1 MKNLIQQFQSRLIN
15 LNFTFKRYLYKQI
28 NWNNRLIAIIG
39 ARGVGKTTLLLQHIK
54 ESHKDLNEVLYVS
67 LDNLYFGKNTL
78 SDFVDEFVKY
88 GGKYLY
94 IDEVHKYPNWSLEIK
109 NIYDNYPE
117 LSIVITGS
125 SALNIHKGKGD
136 LSRRIVIYKMNGLSF
151 REFIKLKYNIDFK
164 TYTLKE
170 ITDNATEIAQHINS
184 EIKPIKLFKEY
195 LETGY
200 YPFFAEGNDHYY
212 ERLEQAVSEIIETDL
227 PTMESIDFSA
237 VYNIKKL
244 LMVISE
250 LVPFKPN
257 VSKLSVQIGIN
268 RDTLLKYLY
277 WLQRA
282 ELLLLLT
289 SDTHGISKMNKPEKV
304 YLNNAN
310 LIYALSGDN
319 ANIGTVRETFFFNQL
334 NVGHK
339 VTYPQKADFMVDD
352 KFTFEIGGKNKTLK
366 QIAGLDNAFIVADN
380 IEYAYNNTIPVW
392 MFGFMY

>member
-1 MKNLIQQFQSRLIN
+1 
-15 LNFTFKRYLYKQI
+15 
-28 NWNNRLIAIIG
+28 
-39 ARGVGKTTLLLQHIK
+39 
-54 ESHKDLNEVLYVS
+54 
-67 LDNLYFGKNTL
+67 
-78 SDFVDEFVKY
+78 
-88 GGKYLY
+88 
-94 IDEVHKYPNWSLEIK
+94 
-109 NIYDNYPE
+109 
-117 LSIVITGS
+117 
-125 SALNIHKGKGD
+125 
-136 LSRRIVIYKMNGLSF
+136 
-151 REFIKLKYNIDFK
+151 
-164 TYTLKE
+164 
-170 ITDNATEIAQHINS
+170 
-184 EIKPIKLFKEY
+184 
-195 LETGY
+195 
-200 YPFFAEGNDHYY
+200 
-212 ERLEQAVSEIIETDL
+212 
-227 PTMESIDFSA
+227 
-237 VYNIKKL
+237 
-244 LMVISE
+244 MVISE

-334 NVGHK
+334 NVEHK
-339 VTYPQKADFMVDD
+339 VTYPSKADFMVDD

-366 QIAGLDNAFIVADN
+366 QIAGVDNAFIVADN